1 MRVITILALILLLL
15 PAPLNWCS
23 AAEGP
28 APNGPAADQ
37 PAQQQADQPTPDEPT
52 DEPAAEPEPVEMTPE
67 ERADAEIGRTAAEAV
82 DEQYEFIEDS
92 PDIPRIDAII
102 QLLRP
107 VTEKPHQT
115 YRVKVIDSNA
125 INAFSIPGGYLYY
138 SQGLLQAVESDDE
151 LAAITGHEMAH
162 VCLSH
167 ARRLMGRDERYRNI
181 LGPIIL
187 AAVLSQSE
195 SIPTGEIAAI
205 GSLIVQDAVNHY
217 GRAAEFEADQH
228 AILYLNASH
237 TYSPVAMLTVL
248 EGLAR
253 IESGFAT
260 VDMGVLQ
267 THPVP
272 RDRIDAVL
280 RQLHEQ
286 AIPIE
291 RRRVTKSLV
300 ASAAALPGESGEIGE
315 LRLNDRVVFQPT
327 AELQGTSPVAR
338 AQRSAEVFNELL
350 LADLRLLEV
359 GLTMDADQA
368 RIHAWGETIL
378 TITPADASYHDLTV
392 EALAQQAMG
401 VIRVGFQEE
410 KVSRAY

>member
-1 MRVITILALILLLL
+1 MRVITILALTLLLL
-15 PAPLNWCS
+15 AAPLNWC
-23 AAEGP
+23 
-28 APNGPAADQ
+28 PAADQ
-37 PAQQQADQPTPDEPT
+37 PVSDEPAQQQADQPAPE
-52 DEPAAEPEPVEMTPE
+52 EPAEEPAVEPEPVEMTPE

-82 DEQYEFIEDS
+82 EKEYEFIEDS
-92 PDIPRIDAII
+92 PDIPRINAII

-107 VTEKPHQT
+107 VTQKPHQT
-115 YRVKVIDSNA
+115 YQVKVIDSNA
-125 INAFSIPGGYLYY
+125 INAFSLPGGYLYY
-138 SQGLLQAVESDDE
+138 TQGLLQAIESDDE
-151 LAAITGHEMAH
+151 LAAITAHEMVH
-162 VCLSH
+162 ICLSH

-205 GSLIVQDAVNHY
+205 GGLIVQDALNHY

-237 TYSPVAMLTVL
+237 AHNPVAMLTVL
-248 EGLAR
+248 EGLTR
-253 IESGFAT
+253 IESGLAP

-267 THPVP
+267 THPVT
-272 RDRIDAVL
+272 RDRIDAVI
-280 RQLHEQ
+280 RQLNEQ
-286 AIPIE
+286 GIPIE

-300 ASAAALPGESGEIGE
+300 ASAAAVAGESGEIGE

-327 AELQGTSPVAR
+327 AEFEGASPVAR

-350 LADLRLLEV
+350 FADLQLLEV
-359 GLTMDADQA
+359 GLAVDADQA
-368 RIHAWGETIL
+368 RIHAWGETIF
-378 TITPADASYHDLTV
+378 TITPADASYHDTTI
-392 EALAQQAMG
+392 EALAQQAMR

-410 KVSRAY
+410 KVQRAY